1 MLRLYRK
8 RRWVAL
14 AALTLGTATQ
24 VSACQ
29 QEAALLGL
37 RTAFTS
43 FTLPINTLIQ
53 QFIYGLV

>member
-1 MLRLYRK
+1 MIKLYRK
-8 RRWVAL
+8 RRWIAF
-14 AALTLGTATQ
+14 AALTVGTATQ

-43 FTLPINTLIQ
+43 LTLPINTLIQ
-53 QFIYGLV
+53 QFIYGLI